1 MDRRKKLT
9 SLAAIVG
16 SVLLLALLAS
26 LASTTWATPTQ
37 NGPSNDTIPDKSC
50 MDDNAMV
57 ARGESTQFR
66 ILVHHPTDYP
76 DTWYDTYLTDT
87 IDTNLLVIGIGT
99 TRGYGT
105 WTGQDV
111 TFTLGTMY
119 PGDEAA
125 LTIDVTVREDAPQGY
140 EVTNTAH
147 LKHLGWD
154 TINSTDT
161 PPVGTPASP
170 FMFNVP
176 LEQRLP
182 LALRRYR

>member
-26 LASTTWATPTQ
+26 LASITWATPDQDDT
-37 NGPSNDTIPDKSC
+37 SNDTIPDKSC
-50 MDDNAMV
+50 ADTKV
-57 ARGESTQFR
+57 AGGQSTQFT
-66 ILVHHPTDYP
+66 ILVNHPTTYT
-76 DTWYDTYLTDT
+76 DTWYSTFLTDT
-87 IDTNLLVIGIGT
+87 IDANLQVTGLST
-99 TRGYGT
+99 SRGYAT

-125 LTIDVTVREDAPQGY
+125 LSIDVTVRDDAPQGY

-147 LKHLGWD
+147 LKHVGWE

-161 PPVGTPASP
+161 PPEGTAASP
-170 FMFNVP
+170 WMFIVSY
-176 LEQRLP
+176 EQKLP
-182 LALRRYR
+182 LAMRRYR